1 MRKAI
6 IPAAIIVAL
15 AVVVFLGVSLI
26 GRRSTVTEEKR
37 FSDFTRVDL
46 GGSFEAEIVQA
57 NSFNVTVSTR
67 RDLLD
72 YITVSQEGD
81 TLRIY
86 INPRQPF
93 TDFTAI
99 AKSFKA
105 RITMPALKELRLS
118 GTTKVTVTGFKSA
131 NDFKLNESGASS
143 LSVDKSEFGN
153 VEFNVLGAS
162 KFSGNIK
169 AKDAKF
175 LVSGAGDVKL
185 AGSAE
190 TIALNTSG
198 ATKINLTDFPTDTAS
213 INLSGASEATI
224 QVKERLDVVLS
235 DASRL
240 YFKGNPV
247 MGTTSISDASTI
259 KHQ

>member
-1 MRKAI
+1 MKKTI
-6 IPAAIIVAL
+6 IPIALVAALVAML
-15 AVVVFLGVSLI
+15 LSGCLLTAQ
-26 GRRSTVTEEKR
+26 RNMVTEEKK

-46 GGSFEAEIVQA
+46 GGSFEVEIAQA
-57 NSFNVTVSTR
+57 NSYSITVTTE

-72 YITVSQEGD
+72 YITVSKEGE
-81 TLRIY
+81 TLRVY
-86 INPRQPF
+86 INPRHPF
-93 TDFTAI
+93 TDFAAI

-105 RITMPALKELRLS
+105 KITMPALNELRLS

-131 NDFKLNESGASS
+131 NDFKLDESGASS
-143 LSVDKSEFGN
+143 LSIDKIEAGEIEFKIS
-153 VEFNVLGAS
+153 GAS
-162 KFSGNIK
+162 KLSGNIK

-175 LVSGAGDVKL
+175 EVSGASNVAL
-185 AGSAE
+185 VGSAE

-198 ATKINLTDFPTDTAS
+198 ASKANLTDFPTNTAS

-224 QVKERLDVVLS
+224 DVKEKLDVVLS

-240 YFKGNPV
+240 YFQGDPT
-247 MGTTSISDASTI
+247 MGTTSISGASTI